1 MNSKLEDALR
11 LVLEFV
17 ENHNK
22 YDEERDVADAAL
34 ELQNYLNQFDN

>member
-1 MNSKLEDALR
+1 MNSKLEQALR

-22 YDEERDVADAAL
+22 NDQERDVADAAL
-34 ELQNYLNQFDN
+34 VLKEYLQTNEN

>member
-1 MNSKLEDALR
+1 MNSKLEQALR

-22 YDEERDVADAAL
+22 NDQERDVADATLVL
-34 ELQNYLNQFDN
+34 EEYLQTYEN